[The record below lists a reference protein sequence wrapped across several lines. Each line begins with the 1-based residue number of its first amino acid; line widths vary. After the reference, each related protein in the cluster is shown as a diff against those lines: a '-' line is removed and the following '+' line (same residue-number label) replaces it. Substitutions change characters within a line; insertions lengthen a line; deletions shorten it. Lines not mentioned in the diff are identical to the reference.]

1 MRDTTRKRKTYE
13 ELDFIDDFMFC
24 KILQNNLDLCKE
36 LTELIIGKEI
46 GEIIT
51 SESQKSIEIT
61 ADGRGVRFDVYF
73 EDDASTVYDIE
84 MQTYHDSNLP
94 KRFRYY
100 QGMID
105 LNLIERNAK
114 FDDLKNSYIV
124 FICLEN
130 PFKKVG
136 LHKYS
141 IQNTCVEDPS
151 IDFKD
156 GAYKMILSA
165 EGDKDDV
172 SEEMK
177 AFLQYLSTKEVHSD
191 FTKRLNEQVIT
202 ARKHDK
208 WRLEYMT
215 LLERDERMWE
225 QGHQVGI
232 EEGVK
237 EGFKEGETLFALLIN
252 KLIEDDRRED
262 IDHAAMDEEYRHSLY
277 IEYHLK

>member
-177 AFLQYLSTKEVHSD
+177 AFLQYLST
-191 FTKRLNEQVIT
+191 
-202 ARKHDK
+202 
-208 WRLEYMT
+208 

-225 QGHQVGI
+225 QGHQEGI
-232 EEGVK
+232 K
-237 EGFKEGETLFALLIN
+237 EGTEKGIKKGIKEGEKLFALLIN
-252 KLIEDDRRED
+252 KLIEDDRRKD
-262 IDHAAMDEEYRHSLY
+262 IDRAANDEEYLNSLY